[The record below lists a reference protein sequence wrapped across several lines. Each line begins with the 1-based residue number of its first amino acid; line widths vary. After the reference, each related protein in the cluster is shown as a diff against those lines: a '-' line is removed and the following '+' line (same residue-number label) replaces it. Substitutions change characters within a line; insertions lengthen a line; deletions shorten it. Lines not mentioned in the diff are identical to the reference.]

1 VLPLTRCQLPKAVDS
16 AEPAAIWH
24 GSRGAM
30 SQLHDGKSLSKE
42 EEPSIVLALQVSPD
56 PDWP

>member
-1 VLPLTRCQLPKAVDS
+1 
-16 AEPAAIWH
+16 
-24 GSRGAM
+24 M